1 MNKGAKEERVRDK
14 GELVRDK
21 GELVRDKGELVR
33 DKGELVRDKGELV
46 CDERGERVCKRR
58 NNEDNES
65 VTIRRGWNLGGLAD
79 FLQ

>member
-1 MNKGAKEERVRDK
+1 MNKGAEEERVCDE
-14 GELVRDK
+14 GELVRD
-21 GELVRDKGELVR
+21 E
-33 DKGELVRDKGELV
+33 GELV

-65 VTIRRGWNLGGLAD
+65 VTIRHGWDLGGLAD